1 MSSIL
6 DSVRAHSKVNS
17 TDAGA
22 EDATDEK
29 PSVLLRK
36 SWTLGD
42 SNALVDGRPQESKL
56 VGISWIAVPTL
67 MALAIIYLMM
77 PH

>member
-6 DSVRAHSKVNS
+6 DSVRAHSKSSSNN
-17 TDAGA
+17 AAA
-22 EDATDEK
+22 EEATDEK
-29 PSVLLRK
+29 PSILLRK

-56 VGISWIAVPTL
+56 VGISWIAVPTIV
-67 MALAIIYLMM
+67 ALAVIYLMM